1 MDFLYSI
8 DDIITLEE
16 CQKYMDLFNDPNKVE
31 HINDKHR
38 KYYRVQFQDKEAI
51 SFVLMTLSSFQ

>member
-8 DDIITLEE
+8 DDVLTSDE
-16 CQKYMDLFNDPNKVE
+16 CKHYMDLFNDPTKVE

-38 KYYRVQFQDKEAI
+38 KYYRVQFQQAFLNI
-51 SFVLMTLSSFQ
+51 